1 MHFVL
6 LPGLDGTGEL
16 FEEFVGATPEGC
28 EVTVVSY
35 PPDEELSYDEC
46 VNYAAGRLP
55 SSGPF
60 FVLGESF
67 SGPVAISLSARHPPG
82 LVGVVL
88 CNTFAC
94 APAWR
99 GFARLPWTALFSLR
113 LNRFTAGLHLVGFS
127 NTGQWIERIREAN
140 RKTAPRVLARRMR
153 EVLSVDVRDRLES
166 IRVPILYLRGT
177 RDRLVG
183 RGSLDRILDRRPD
196 VQVAPIDAP
205 HLTLQLE
212 PELSWAAI
220 DGFLPAA
227 RGAGGRDAPLG
238 ATGGL
243 QP

>member
-6 LPGLDGTGEL
+6 LPGLDGTGDL
-16 FEEFVGATPEGC
+16 FEEFVRATPDEH

-35 PPDEELSYDEC
+35 PLDQELSYGQHVEF
-46 VNYAAGRLP
+46 AMGRLP

-60 FVLGESF
+60 VVLGESF
-67 SGPVAISLSARHPPG
+67 SGPVAISLAARHPPD

-94 APAWR
+94 APGWR
-99 GFARLPWTALFSLR
+99 GFARLPWTTLFSLR

-127 NTGQWIERIREAN
+127 NVGPWIERIREAN
-140 RKTAPRVLARRMR
+140 RKTAPRVLARRMQ

-183 RGSLDRILDRRPD
+183 RGSLARILERRPD
-196 VQVAPIDAP
+196 VHIAPIDAP

-212 PELSWAAI
+212 PERSWAAI
-220 DGFLPAA
+220 CETF
-227 RGAGGRDAPLG
+227 GG
-238 ATGGL
+238 T
-243 QP
+243 